1 MIGSKEK
8 ANLLEE
14 VEKQI
19 MGDAKRRKE
28 KMGDRYGQ
36 EENIFSWLPVTKTQ
50 ANQFVEWSSRGAWL
64 GIGAMVLLWV
74 TVRFLG
80 PALGWWELRG

>member
-1 MIGSKEK
+1 
-8 ANLLEE
+8 
-14 VEKQI
+14 

-36 EENIFSWLPVTKTQ
+36 EENILPWLPIKKSQ
-50 ANQFVEWSSRGAWL
+50 ANQFVEWSSRGAWV
-64 GIGAMVLLWV
+64 GIGVMAVLWV

-80 PALGWWELRG
+80 PALGWWELQG

>member
-1 MIGSKEK
+1 
-8 ANLLEE
+8 
-14 VEKQI
+14 

-36 EENIFSWLPVTKTQ
+36 EENIFSWLPLTKTQ
-50 ANQFVEWSSRGAWL
+50 ANQFVEWSSRGAWI